1 MILGGVVVKKQF
13 FNQLIKLVGV
23 LIINGVTAPLILA
36 NEAKLS
42 QVEGTLVK
50 EYKASAKVQARID
63 ALDEATRQDYYDYL
77 YTVKRAKQLEGY
89 NQQLSRLIDSQNDE
103 LTDIAKQLASLQ
115 DTEEAALPLLNNM
128 MATLTEFIARD
139 LPFLSDERKQRVQ
152 RLDDSLT
159 RADLSVAEK
168 YRQVLEAYQIEVEY
182 GRTVEAYSGLLQVEG
197 QPDRDVTFFRLGRVA
212 LYYQTSDGQES
223 GQWNRTNKGWEVLLQ
238 DQNWAIQK
246 GIQLALQQTVPE
258 LLQLPL
264 GNARV
269 TGSTTKTA
277 SAMGGDQ

>member
-223 GQWNRTNKGWEVLLQ
+223 GQWNRTNKGWDVLPQ

-269 TGSTTKTA
+269 TGSTTRTA

>member
-1 MILGGVVVKKQF
+1 MIKKQF

-23 LIINGVTAPLILA
+23 LIINGVTAPFMLA

-89 NQQLSRLIDSQNDE
+89 NQQLSRLIDSQNEE

-115 DTEEAALPLLNNM
+115 DTEEAALPLLNSM
-128 MATLTEFIARD
+128 LATLTEFVARD
-139 LPFLSDERKQRVQ
+139 LPFLNDERNQRIE
-152 RLDDSLT
+152 RLAATLT

-182 GRTVEAYSGLLQVEG
+182 GRTVEAYSGLLNIEG

-223 GQWNRTNKGWEVLLQ
+223 GQWDRAVQGWKTLPE
-238 DQNWAIQK
+238 DQNWVIQK

-269 TGSTTKTA
+269 SNARPSGSAVESSSEK
-277 SAMGGDQ
+277 GGIQ

>member
-1 MILGGVVVKKQF
+1 MILGGVVVKKQV

-23 LIINGVTAPLILA
+23 LLLNGIIAPLILA

-42 QVEGTLVK
+42 QVEGTLVS

-77 YTVKRAKQLEGY
+77 YTVKRAEQLEGY

-223 GQWNRTNKGWEVLLQ
+223 GQWNRTNKGWDVLPQ

-269 TGSTTKTA
+269 TGSTTRTA

>member
-1 MILGGVVVKKQF
+1 MVKKQF

-23 LIINGVTAPLILA
+23 LIINGVTAPFMLA

-223 GQWNRTNKGWEVLLQ
+223 GQWNRTNKGWDVLPQ

-269 TGSTTKTA
+269 TGSTTRTA

>member
-1 MILGGVVVKKQF
+1 
-13 FNQLIKLVGV
+13 
-23 LIINGVTAPLILA
+23 
-36 NEAKLS
+36 
-42 QVEGTLVK
+42 LVK

-223 GQWNRTNKGWEVLLQ
+223 GQWNRTNKGWDVLPQ

-269 TGSTTKTA
+269 TGSTTRTA